1 MAKSGA
7 RKAQSFGLCAEVFL
21 AYGLECPWSRR
32 QDQSM
37 ASSGSQQH
45 PPRLRREGGGGG
57 GGQSSA
63 ARACRCIGLFL
74 GHLFSNLGLF
84 AIVVGYV
91 LLGALMF
98 EFLEAEY
105 ELQQRGNI
113 KRYRDDCLKELWLI
127 TGKYNPNF

>member
-1 MAKSGA
+1 MAPAS
-7 RKAQSFGLCAEVFL
+7 
-21 AYGLECPWSRR
+21 SRR
-32 QDQSM
+32 K
-37 ASSGSQQH
+37 
-45 PPRLRREGGGGG
+45 EE
-57 GGQSSA
+57 QSSA
-63 ARACRCIGLFL
+63 SRACRYIRVFL

-98 EFLEAEY
+98 EALEAEY

-127 TGKYNPNF
+127 TGVHLLFIMGCSRHSLLLLLF